1 MIIYFA
7 NRNMEIQGSAST
19 GLPGGFTIVED
30 TKTEEIETGVAV
42 FECRVKFDAENRLQL
57 EAMCEAGNYLLRS
70 DGDLNEFYTII
81 EVEVDTKEQTVYLY
95 AEDAGMDLLNEVCP
109 AYEATANHDVAW
121 YIKRYT
127 ADSGFEIGINEVP
140 DLVKKLKFASEQTA
154 TERLTEIA
162 EGFGG
167 FEISYSFAIS
177 GMEVTHKYIN
187 IYQERGK
194 DVADQLRLNQDI
206 DRITTKKS
214 VANLA
219 TALSCTGGT
228 PKGKKDPIT
237 LQGYTYDDGDFYVDG
252 KLLKSRQAVAQ
263 WSRYA
268 WEVADASDWQGHH
281 IRQYTYNTA
290 SQATLCSKAIK
301 ELKKLR
307 QMEVNYEVEINN
319 LPEGIRIG
327 DRINIVDDGGKLYLS
342 ARILK
347 LETSICAQKQTAT
360 LGEYLLKGS
369 GISAKVEELAEKF
382 AAMAKDRTLYT
393 WIAYAD
399 DAQGNGISLD
409 PEGKPYLGTAVNQTE
424 EAVDISAPSVFAWSK
439 VQGPKGETG
448 ETGAQGAQG
457 EQGPQGE
464 PGDTGAQGPQGETGA
479 QGPQG
484 EKGVDVIAT
493 CRYYLLQAS
502 TLSPPDKPT
511 KKPPGGSWSETEP
524 SYTSGSTNTLYFVDL
539 TIFSDG
545 TWSYSAASKSSAYE
559 AAKEAY
565 NKAQQVTDT
574 VAGLTKVQEGQVLI
588 DGDKVYLSAA
598 FVKSIF
604 AQDITASGRIKSA
617 NYNGAESTPLENTEG
632 SILKMDDGTFN
643 FAGGKLVY
651 DGTNLVLDGKIKGEA
666 IDIEAGDATGKIR
679 LYSEY
684 VVDEE
689 TGAREYPRFEIV
701 AQGDTSESRVVATPP
716 ELNLYSRSVGVN
728 AGIGGVVIGGSY
740 DSETGNYVTA
750 IYLRGVTT
758 ITGGPAEINVGNNS
772 VEITAGQQPDDAS
785 IDPYV
790 QIGKFGE
797 GVYLLGD
804 IYINNVRPYYT
815 AGDTVTIERMYCA
828 GGVTGSGTNL
838 YFYIPLAKPLI
849 GVSAVTIS
857 NPTKAIITARK
868 VEGGYIAQDA
878 TVSALGTP
886 SCVPYEN
893 GVTIAIK
900 ASSAYNTKNNTPVT
914 VTPENL
920 VLKFT

>member
-7 NRNMEIQGSAST
+7 NRSMGIQGSAST
-19 GLPGGFTIVED
+19 GLPGGYTIVED

-42 FECRVKFDAENRLQL
+42 FECRIKFSPENRLRL

-140 DLVKKLKFASEQTA
+140 DLVKKLKFDAEQTV

-167 FEISYSFAIS
+167 FEISYSFAIH

-206 DRITTKKS
+206 DRIITKMS

-268 WEVADASDWQGHH
+268 WEVADASDWQGYH
-281 IRQYTYNTA
+281 IRQYTYDTT
-290 SQATLCSKAIK
+290 SQATLCSKAVK

-327 DRINIVDDGGKLYLS
+327 DRINIVDDGGALYLS

-347 LETSICAQKQTAT
+347 LETSICDQKQTAT

-382 AAMAKDRTLYT
+382 AAMADRTLYT

-399 DAQGNGISLD
+399 DAQGDGISLD

-424 EAVDISAPSVFAWSK
+424 EAVDISDPSMFAWSK

-457 EQGPQGE
+457 EQGPPGE
-464 PGDTGAQGPQGETGA
+464 PGDTGAQGPQGDPGA

-484 EKGVDVIAT
+484 EKGVDVTAT

-502 TLSPPDKPT
+502 SLDAPDQPALN
-511 KKPPGGSWSETEP
+511 PPGGSWSKTEP

-539 TIFSDG
+539 TVFSDG
-545 TWSYSAASKSSAYE
+545 TWAYSSVSKSSAYE

-565 NKAQQVTDT
+565 NKAQQVTET
-574 VAGLTKVQEGQVLI
+574 VDGLTKIQDGQVLI

-598 FVKSIF
+598 FVRSIF
-604 AQDITASGRIKSA
+604 AQDITATGTITGAQLIGAILSGENINIVSERVYDDTDEDGLLYQRIYIQTVIKTVQDPNGVDYLLLKQASVTDDYNDNPPVAANTPYRENIQYGSGSYIKLTNDEMFIHTPQLTDINYSA
-617 NYNGAESTPLENTEG
+617 DTYTSFSGNVVS
-632 SILKMDDGTFN
+632 DGT
-643 FAGGKLVY
+643 AVVTK
-651 DGTNLVLDGKIKGEA
+651 
-666 IDIEAGDATGKIR
+666 R
-679 LYSEY
+679 L
-684 VVDEE
+684 
-689 TGAREYPRFEIV
+689 GMCFI
-701 AQGDTSESRVVATPP
+701 
-716 ELNLYSRSVGVN
+716 N
-728 AGIGGVVIGGSY
+728 AGITLTGPVSGWTTLL
-740 DSETGNYVTA
+740 DSSKVPGPQNGTA
-750 IYLRGVTT
+750 IYATLPSWKAPTTNPARLR
-758 ITGGPAEINVGNNS
+758 IPADGGLQINRGSAN
-772 VEITAGQQPDDAS
+772 A
-785 IDPYV
+785 
-790 QIGKFGE
+790 FW
-797 GVYLLGD
+797 
-804 IYINNVRPYYT
+804 IN
-815 AGDTVTIERMYCA
+815 
-828 GGVTGSGTNL
+828 
-838 YFYIPLAKPLI
+838 LAYPI
-849 GVSAVTIS
+849 
-857 NPTKAIITARK
+857 N
-868 VEGGYIAQDA
+868 
-878 TVSALGTP
+878 
-886 SCVPYEN
+886 
-893 GVTIAIK
+893 
-900 ASSAYNTKNNTPVT
+900 
-914 VTPENL
+914 
-920 VLKFT
+920 

>member
-7 NRNMEIQGSAST
+7 NRSMEIQGSAST

-42 FECRVKFDAENRLQL
+42 FECRVKFDEENRLQL

-268 WEVADASDWQGHH
+268 WEVTDASDWQGHH
-281 IRQYTYNTA
+281 IRQYTYNTT

-301 ELKKLR
+301 ELQKLR

-327 DRINIVDDGGKLYLS
+327 DRINIVDDGGALYLS

-347 LETSICAQKQTAT
+347 LETSICDQKQTAT

-382 AAMAKDRTLYT
+382 AAMADRTLYT

-424 EAVDISAPSVFAWSK
+424 EAVNISDPSVFAWSK
-439 VQGPKGETG
+439 VQGPKGENG

-457 EQGPQGE
+457 EQGPPGE

-484 EKGVDVIAT
+484 EKGVDVTVT

-502 TLSPPDKPT
+502 NLSAPSKPT
-511 KKPPGGSWSETEP
+511 RNPPGGSWSETEP
-524 SYTSGSTNTLYFVDL
+524 SYTSGSTNTLYFTDL
-539 TIFSDG
+539 TVFSDG
-545 TWSYSAASKSSAYE
+545 TWAYSAVSKSSAYE
-559 AAKEAY
+559 AAKAAY
-565 NKAQQVTDT
+565 NKATTADTKATAADEKAQAAGTTAQAVQEVLNGLTVVDANGVTKVNGGRIDTDT
-574 VAGLTKVQEGQVLI
+574 L
-588 DGDKVYLSAA
+588 
-598 FVKSIF
+598 F
-604 AQDITASGRIKSA
+604 AQDITATGTITGAQLIGAILSGNAIDIQAVIDATSIGLKTELVDNSYCLVLSAAGGTTKSSITLSRGSLKLVGQSLLELSTDELYINA
-617 NYNGAESTPLENTEG
+617 NTITDGNYSNGNYSSFSG
-632 SILKMDDGTFN
+632 SVVSDGTLTVTKKFGVCYLN
-643 FAGGKLVY
+643 GGITLTAAASGWV
-651 DGTNLVLDGKIKGEA
+651 TLLDSNAVPAPQNGEA
-666 IDIEAGDATGKIR
+666 IIMTLPSWKAPTTNPAR
-679 LYSEY
+679 LRIPADGGLQITRGS
-684 VVDEE
+684 
-689 TGAREYPRFEIV
+689 ANAFWINLAYP
-701 AQGDTSESRVVATPP
+701 
-716 ELNLYSRSVGVN
+716 
-728 AGIGGVVIGGSY
+728 
-740 DSETGNYVTA
+740 
-750 IYLRGVTT
+750 
-758 ITGGPAEINVGNNS
+758 IN
-772 VEITAGQQPDDAS
+772 
-785 IDPYV
+785 
-790 QIGKFGE
+790 
-797 GVYLLGD
+797 
-804 IYINNVRPYYT
+804 
-815 AGDTVTIERMYCA
+815 
-828 GGVTGSGTNL
+828 
-838 YFYIPLAKPLI
+838 
-849 GVSAVTIS
+849 
-857 NPTKAIITARK
+857 
-868 VEGGYIAQDA
+868 
-878 TVSALGTP
+878 
-886 SCVPYEN
+886 
-893 GVTIAIK
+893 
-900 ASSAYNTKNNTPVT
+900 
-914 VTPENL
+914 
-920 VLKFT
+920 

>member
-1 MIIYFA
+1 MIVYFA
-7 NRNMEIQGSAST
+7 NRSMEIQGSAST
-19 GLPGGFTIVED
+19 GLPGGFNIVED

-42 FECRVKFDAENRLQL
+42 FECRVKFNSENRLRL

-109 AYEATANHDVAW
+109 AYEATDNHDVAW
-121 YIKRYT
+121 YIRRYT

-140 DLVKKLKFASEQTA
+140 DLVKKLKFASEQTV
-154 TERLTEIA
+154 TERLAEIA

-177 GMEVTHKYIN
+177 GMDVTHKYIN

-206 DRITTKKS
+206 NRITTKKS

-219 TALSCTGGT
+219 TALACTGGT

-237 LQGYTYDDGDFYVDG
+237 LQGYSYDDGDFYVDG

-281 IRQYTYNTA
+281 IRQYTYDTT

-327 DRINIVDDGGKLYLS
+327 DRINIVDDGGALYLS

-347 LETSICAQKQTAT
+347 LETSICDQKQTAT

-382 AAMAKDRTLYT
+382 AAMADRTLYT

-424 EAVDISAPSVFAWSK
+424 EAVDISDPSVFAWSK

-448 ETGAQGAQG
+448 ETGAQG
-457 EQGPQGE
+457 EQGPPGE
-464 PGDTGAQGPQGETGA
+464 PGDTGAQGPQGEPGE

-484 EKGVDVIAT
+484 EKGVDVTAT

-511 KKPPGGSWSETEP
+511 KKPPGGSWSDTEP

-539 TIFSDG
+539 TVFSDG
-545 TWSYSAASKSSAYE
+545 AWSYSAVSKSSAYE
-559 AAKEAY
+559 AAQAAGTTAEAVQTAL
-565 NKAQQVTDT
+565 NE
-574 VAGLTKVQEGQVLI
+574 LTKIQDGKVLI
-588 DGDKVYLSAA
+588 DGGKVYMDAA
-598 FVKSIF
+598 FVRSIF
-604 AQDITASGRIKSA
+604 AQDITATGKIKSG
-617 NYNGAESTPLENTEG
+617 NYNGSTSTPLSNTAG
-632 SILKMDDGTFN
+632 SILKLDTGEFN
-643 FAGGKLVY
+643 FGGGALVY
-651 DGTNLVLDGKIKGEA
+651 DESGLTVKGKMRGET
-666 IDIEAGDATGKIR
+666 IDIVSDLKMESDSHAIAQISSGETNTYGCLVEISSKVVSPETTYGSKLSISSNKVTLDSDRVIIASGDIDIGTDPGEVALHGDVYIKDIAPYYEAGDVLKGKWKGGGYVTTAKKEVVFTVPLCKPIVGNPTITVAASLIIR
-679 LYSEY
+679 QASKYTHGSASSTQ
-684 VVDEE
+684 V
-689 TGAREYPRFEIV
+689 
-701 AQGDTSESRVVATPP
+701 TPKSY
-716 ELNLYSRSVGVN
+716 EVER
-728 AGIGGVVIGGSY
+728 GIG
-740 DSETGNYVTA
+740 DA
-750 IYLRGVTT
+750 ICITCVMSDLTNAVNNDACAVSADLT
-758 ITGGPAEINVGNNS
+758 ITFS
-772 VEITAGQQPDDAS
+772 
-785 IDPYV
+785 
-790 QIGKFGE
+790 
-797 GVYLLGD
+797 
-804 IYINNVRPYYT
+804 
-815 AGDTVTIERMYCA
+815 
-828 GGVTGSGTNL
+828 
-838 YFYIPLAKPLI
+838 
-849 GVSAVTIS
+849 
-857 NPTKAIITARK
+857 
-868 VEGGYIAQDA
+868 
-878 TVSALGTP
+878 
-886 SCVPYEN
+886 
-893 GVTIAIK
+893 
-900 ASSAYNTKNNTPVT
+900 
-914 VTPENL
+914 
-920 VLKFT
+920 